1 MKIYQ
6 IDSSARKKGSTSRAL
21 AKKLLDKIKK
31 PGDEVIYR
39 DLDDE
44 MLFVSGLTESGMVE
58 VKTFDKA
65 DEVND
70 NFNNAKIEAVKV
82 GNQRVMKLT
91 LQPGWKWSKDIK
103 PTVGGDSCQA
113 THLGVI
119 VSGAVCAKHNDGTE
133 MTYKAGDAYA
143 IQPGHDGW
151 VVGNEPAVVYEFH
164 GMWGE

>member
-1 MKIYQ
+1 MKKIIATIAFVLFTTSAFSYSCPMLWGEVDELLKTAKDSGKTAAQ
-6 IDSSARKKGSTSRAL
+6 I
-21 AKKLLDKIKK
+21 
-31 PGDEVIYR
+31 E
-39 DLDDE
+39 
-44 MLFVSGLTESGMVE
+44 E

-65 DEVND
+65 DEVNN
-70 NFNNAKIEAVKV
+70 NFENAKIEAVKV

-133 MTYKAGDAYA
+133 LTYKAGDAYS